1 MKKIISKIKGVFS
14 APEDYEEVA
23 QEAKPATEGDYV
35 EIDSSAIQKSKKR
48 VIVKTFFLDEFE
60 DVKSILDDLREGDT
74 IALVN
79 IKPLKEKDI
88 IELKRA
94 INKLKKTCDAIEG
107 EIAGFGEDY
116 IVVTP
121 AFAKIHRSKQT
132 TDVEESEDKK

>member
-1 MKKIISKIKGVFS
+1 MKKLLSKIKKSFLS
-14 APEDYEEVA
+14 SEDYDVIEE
-23 QEAKPATEGDYV
+23 QTESKEGEYV
-35 EIDSSAIQKSKKR
+35 EIDSSAIKSSKKK
-48 VIVKTFFLDEFE
+48 VIVKTYYLEDFE
-60 DVKSILDDLREGDT
+60 AIKPILDDLREGDT

-88 IELKRA
+88 VELKRA
-94 INKLKKTCDAIEG
+94 INKMKKTCDAIEG

-132 TDVEESEDKK
+132 PKIED

>member
-1 MKKIISKIKGVFS
+1 MKKLFGHIKKVFS
-14 APEDYEEVA
+14 EPEDYEAVER
-23 QEAKPATEGDYV
+23 EAGVKEEGDYV
-35 EIDSSAIQKSKKR
+35 EIDSASIQKQQKKI
-48 VIVKTFFLDEFE
+48 IVKTYFLDEFE
-60 DVKSILDDLREGDT
+60 NVKEILDDLREGDT

-94 INKLKKTCDAIEG
+94 INKLKKTCDAIQG

-121 AFAKIHRSKQT
+121 SFAKIHRSKQT
-132 TDVEESEDKK
+132 SAVEGKD